1 MHAVFYVPVATEAN
15 ICFDHDSKRLQKN
28 FCLKKEKVDTNQ
40 SRYKSAPAILELV
53 NITSI

>member
-15 ICFDHDSKRLQKN
+15 ICFDHDSKLLQKN

-40 SRYKSAPAILELV
+40 SRYKSDPRI
-53 NITSI
+53 S